1 MPFSDD
7 TLSFLFENR
16 VNDSKAWFLEH
27 RADYERLVLEPMR
40 RLVVD
45 LTPVM
50 LAIDPL
56 FVCEPKVGRCISR
69 IYRDTRF
76 SSDKSIFRDVMWCSF
91 TRPKSEQ
98 RGRPGYY
105 FELSPAGANFG
116 CGWYHTPPETMDVI
130 RDMVR
135 NGDRLFLRAERS
147 LKKAGIYELED
158 TRYKRT
164 RNPGEPEEK
173 RLWLDQRSICIS
185 AHSEDFD
192 MLFSDGLYEKLAADF
207 MAVRP
212 FYEFL
217 LEADL
222 RARPPVI

>member
-16 VNDSKAWFLEH
+16 VADSKAWFLEH
-27 RADYERLVLEPMR
+27 RADYERLVLEPLR

-45 LTPVM
+45 LMPTM
-50 LAIDPL
+50 LEIDPQ
-56 FVCEPKVGRCISR
+56 FVCEPKVGRSISR

-91 TRPKSEQ
+91 VRPKSTM

-105 FELSPAGANFG
+105 FELSPSGFNYG
-116 CGWYHTPPETMDVI
+116 CGWYKTPPETMDVI

-135 NGDRLFLRAERS
+135 NDDKLFLRAERS
-147 LKKAGIYELED
+147 FKRAKVYELED

-164 RNPGEPEEK
+164 RNPDAPEEK
-173 RLWLDQRSICIS
+173 RLWLDQRSIS
-185 AHSEDFD
+185 LLAHSEDFD
-192 MLFSDGLYEKLAADF
+192 MLFSDGLHEKLAADF
-207 MAVRP
+207 LAVRP